1 MGYSGDNLRSPST
14 NNLILISYLQGA
26 YNQFTYQEMN
36 AWKEQRGRSS
46 PTWTW
51 ILHTQRASTWDSIL
65 QSDSTTEVEDTA
77 CRSRISEI
85 TSQGRSFA
93 TKYLT
98 RSEEVTA
105 ILPTVLSYF
114 PPMLVVHKQGN
125 VKRHTRRGKSKCS
138 KRMKI
143 FLKDQDPHLHYAV
156 DTRVPP
162 RLVKQASCKERKH
175 ILWEKTF
182 STSRQHFWTKDPT
195 IYSVKIQLIVTPK

>member
-51 ILHTQRASTWDSIL
+51 ILHTHRASTWDSIL

-77 CRSRISEI
+77 CRSRSRSRSRISEI

-125 VKRHTRRGKSKCS
+125 VKEAYKKGEIEMFKKNENILERPRSAFTLCCGHT
-138 KRMKI
+138 
-143 FLKDQDPHLHYAV
+143 
-156 DTRVPP
+156 
-162 RLVKQASCKERKH
+162 
-175 ILWEKTF
+175 
-182 STSRQHFWTKDPT
+182 STSEIGKTSFMQRKKAHLMGKNIQH
-195 IYSVKIQLIVTPK
+195 IQTTFLNEGSHNI